1 VRLLLSCAAILLG
14 VSSLR
19 VAPDSVAQSNFP
31 LIDAVNRYQSVW
43 GVDVSYASNTL
54 LDRYTH
60 WNEPTGHDAESDLE
74 FLLRGTGVTYF
85 RQSSGTF
92 FLQPKHSQIA
102 TIIGTVHSEQT
113 GAPLRGAHIA
123 LLETSGGS
131 TSDINGQFI
140 LSSQPAPSAKI
151 RISHVGYLPQDHL
164 VVLIAD
170 STQSLN
176 VLLKEWVIEQ
186 RPIQV
191 TATPISDEFNL
202 HIIDRPY
209 QMDVRGP
216 EELRQITGLGTPDV
230 VRNLTDIA
238 GLYIDVSTSDIHIQG
253 SGLGEHQFKLD
264 GSIIYEPIHL
274 GLFGI
279 FNPLAIQS
287 VTVRKAGFDA
297 EHGSYLA
304 GIISAEHSLS
314 VDKAIELQV
323 DPISFNARLATSMDI
338 DRSTLSVIGAFR
350 TSIWNH
356 WWSNLRSGS
365 VNQLLREWNRPDE
378 FLMRASIYPLKRV
391 FEQGYYSLVDR
402 LQTAAPPSIPD
413 IGFDDIHAATELE
426 LQGGHKIG
434 ASVYT
439 GNSNFEGRL
448 RSALPENEIRT
459 VPPDR
464 HSWKNRSVR
473 LYAQRSIA
481 DDFSWR
487 ISFRSGE
494 YSFAHNYGGLD
505 RQNSVHAAF
514 NVYRYVSVETSDE
527 NGLSNYDLDL
537 SARQQYRWGQ
547 LQAGLN
553 LSWIEHHFRIQHVFP
568 RVLNHERN
576 SHISSGYLQQLWNP
590 APWVEL
596 TSGLRIT
603 WLRVQSKWYL
613 EPRIALLL
621 KSPYRGGYGVSLQL
635 STGVY
640 HQFLNQFEIATI
652 SPSSIVPS
660 TRFWLPIDE
669 TLKAPLS
676 NHYSIDL
683 SAQLWTDWQLG
694 VEYYFKDQ
702 RDLYR
707 IDYPNL
713 WSIEVDSTEMTQI
726 NEFVTQ
732 IDGLVYG
739 GSIELRRKTSIMDF
753 ALRFERSESKRE
765 YSFRKEEPTL
775 IPVPWNVPQQLQ
787 IKAVYTPVD
796 AFEGMIRWHG
806 AWGRKWAYKRAYY
819 DLLGSDIDHA
829 ERFEEYSFEDP
840 IADGHHLAPFS
851 QIDIGVAVN
860 IPSSLTKT
868 FKIRVDL
875 LNVLERKNPA
885 HRYLVERPEFGSDQ
899 RILTDESS
907 YLIGRSFTLSV
918 LAQW

>member
-1 VRLLLSCAAILLG
+1 MRILLSCAAILGL
-14 VSSLR
+14 SLFGL
-19 VAPDSVAQSNFP
+19 APRSAAQSNLP
-31 LIDAVNRYQSVW
+31 LIDAVNYYQSIW

-54 LDRYTH
+54 QERYTQ
-60 WNEPTGHDAESDLE
+60 WNRPIGEDAESDLE
-74 FLLRGTGVTYF
+74 FLLRGTGVTYY

-92 FLQPKHSQIA
+92 FLQPKKSQVA
-102 TIIGTVHSEQT
+102 TLIGSVYSEET
-113 GAPLRGAHIA
+113 GAPLEGAHIA
-123 LLETSGGS
+123 LIETAEGS

-151 RISHVGYLPQDHL
+151 RISHIGYLTQDHT

-170 STQSLN
+170 SIQSMN
-176 VLLKEWVIEQ
+176 IWMKEWIIEQ
-186 RPIQV
+186 RPLQV
-191 TATPISDEFNL
+191 IATPIFDELNL
-202 HIIDRPY
+202 NIGDRPY
-209 QMDVRGP
+209 QMDIRGT

-287 VTVRKAGFDA
+287 VSVRKAGFDA
-297 EHGSYLA
+297 EYGSYLA

-323 DPISFNARLATSMDI
+323 DPISFNARLASRMDLESSRLSM
-338 DRSTLSVIGAFR
+338 IGAFR

-391 FEQGYYSLVDR
+391 YEQGYYTLVDR
-402 LQTAAPPSIPD
+402 LQTAAAPSIPD
-413 IGFDDIHAATELE
+413 IGFNDIHAAAKLE
-426 LQGGHKIG
+426 LQDGHEIG
-434 ASVYT
+434 VSIYT

-448 RSALPENEIRT
+448 RSALPKPTTRII
-459 VPPDR
+459 PPDR
-464 HSWKNRSVR
+464 HSWTNRSIR
-473 LYAQRSIA
+473 LYVKRSIA
-481 DDFSWR
+481 DALNWR
-487 ISFRSGE
+487 ISFRKGE

-514 NVYRYVSVETSDE
+514 NVYRYVSVNTSDE
-527 NGLSNYDLDL
+527 NGLSNNDLDL
-537 SARQQYRWGQ
+537 SAHQEYSWGR

-553 LSWIEHHFRIQHVFP
+553 ISWIEHHFRIQHVFP

-576 SHISSGYLQQLWNP
+576 SHVSSGYLQQLWNP
-590 APWVEL
+590 VPWIEL

-603 WLRVQSKWYL
+603 RLRVQDKWYF
-613 EPRIALLL
+613 EPRVALLL
-621 KSPYRGGYGVSLQL
+621 KSLYRGGYGISLEL
-635 STGVY
+635 SSGIY

-669 TLKAPLS
+669 TLDAPLS
-676 NHYSIDL
+676 NHYSVDL

-694 VEYYFKDQ
+694 LEYYYKDQ
-702 RDLYR
+702 KDLYR
-707 IDYPNL
+707 IDYTNL
-713 WSIEVDSTEMTQI
+713 WSIEVDSTEMTRIDQ
-726 NEFVTQ
+726 FVTQ
-732 IDGLVYG
+732 TDGLVYG
-739 GSIELRRKTSIMDF
+739 GSIELRRKTTKMDL

-765 YSFRKEEPTL
+765 YTFRGEEAKL

-787 IKAVYTPVD
+787 VKAMFTPIP

-819 DLLGSDIDHA
+819 DLLGSDIDHT
-829 ERFEEYSFEDP
+829 EQFEEYSFEDP
-840 IADGHHLAPFS
+840 TADGHDLAPFS
-851 QIDIGVAVN
+851 QLDLGMAVN
-860 IPSSLTKT
+860 IPSSMTRT
-868 FKIRVDL
+868 FKIRFDL
-875 LNVLERKNPA
+875 LNVLGRQNPA
-885 HRYLVERPEFGSDQ
+885 HRYLIERAEFGTEK
-899 RILTDESS
+899 RILIDETS
-907 YLIGRSFTLSV
+907 YLIGRSLTLSI